1 MCHRLWQAAAS
12 KPPPAP
18 TVASAVL
25 DAGSLT
31 VTFAPPAENGGL
43 RILSYTV
50 KVWRRVAYVCRSI
63 YARVYVSSA

>member
-1 MCHRLWQAAAS
+1 MWQAAAS

-43 RILSYTV
+43 RILSYIV
-50 KVWRRVAYVCRSI
+50 KVWEKVAYVCMCVCLI
-63 YARVYVSSA
+63 TLG